1 MEKYLDLE
9 GLKHLY
15 GRIKM
20 ELDGKQDQLAGQ
32 SGQLVGFRED
42 GVSALSITAGD
53 RIKLARSAGG
63 LEIGVDLDRG
73 GVFGDVA
80 LLDDI
85 LEPGTYTWLDEPGSM
100 GHKGG
105 LWNVVVSRS
114 DYMEAYASVTQTIF
128 GTYAPG
134 VRGRVLTRVF
144 YYANDPNWTAW
155 RELVSM
161 DQITNPNLLD
171 NWYFVNP
178 INQRGAE
185 EYTSE
190 GYTIDR
196 WRINGTGAVKVQR
209 DGIVIQK
216 TPGTPYVI
224 FQSYIEDSRVSAADV
239 VTISAMVNGTLI
251 TATGRIELGIST
263 SCFTGNDEDRFECYD
278 LNSLPGI
285 HIIRF
290 VLVSDEPCLVRAVK
304 LEMGSAQSLAHQD
317 EGGRWLLNGPPPDQT
332 QELIKSRRY
341 FKCIGGVDAHF
352 TGYRDYSN
360 ARNIVCEIPDVPMRV
375 APTVI
380 LKMKYASNA
389 AVKDNVAYPV
399 NSVSGFSKKLFFFH
413 PSTDIPTRG
422 VVAVHFNDTIWLSAD
437 L

>member
-20 ELDGKQDQLAGQ
+20 ELDSKQDQLAGQ

-73 GVFGDVA
+73 GVSGDVA

-100 GHKGG
+100 GNKGG

-114 DYMEAYASVTQTIF
+114 DYMEAHVSVTQTIF

-134 VRGRVLTRVF
+134 VKGRVLTRGF
-144 YYANDPNWTAW
+144 YYANNPNWTAW

-185 EYTSE
+185 EYASE

-251 TATGRIELGIST
+251 TATGRIEWGVST
-263 SCFTGNDEDRFECYD
+263 SGFTGNDEDRFECYD
-278 LNSLPGI
+278 LDSLPGI

-304 LEMGSAQSLAHQD
+304 LEMGSA
-317 EGGRWLLNGPPPDQT
+317 
-332 QELIKSRRY
+332 
-341 FKCIGGVDAHF
+341 
-352 TGYRDYSN
+352 
-360 ARNIVCEIPDVPMRV
+360 
-375 APTVI
+375 
-380 LKMKYASNA
+380 
-389 AVKDNVAYPV
+389 
-399 NSVSGFSKKLFFFH
+399 
-413 PSTDIPTRG
+413 
-422 VVAVHFNDTIWLSAD
+422 
-437 L
+437 